1 MSLIQGCSVMVTR
14 ENFHKL
20 TEEGYPR
27 KQALAI
33 CYSIAR
39 NNIYDCNIKRRRAIA
54 QGRLF
59 SYE

>member
-1 MSLIQGCSVMVTR
+1 MPLIQGCSVMVVR
-14 ENFHKL
+14 HNFNIL
-20 TEEGYPR
+20 VDEGYSR

-33 CYSIAR
+33 CFSIAR
-39 NNIYDCNIKRRRAIA
+39 NNIYDCGIKRRKAIV